1 MLKWLL
7 DNPWVIVVIAGLV
20 AQLFK
25 ALGRGAR
32 GSAEGETPPSTRE
45 FEFGEAELAERT
57 RKIRE
62 DIRRKIEERRGQHL
76 RPVEPPPERPRLAPE
91 DHSPEATPPP
101 MMELPELIREILP
114 QPPAAMEPPAGLQSE
129 AFREAEEAERQAAL
143 MEQLRETEL
152 MKAAAQ
158 RRAAFEK
165 EISDQQEAWRAQ
177 TRATVLDDLGD
188 PAALRRAFILREVL
202 GPPVALR

>member
-20 AQLFK
+20 AQLIK

-32 GSAEGETPPSTRE
+32 GPATGEEAPAGKE
-45 FEFGEAELAERT
+45 FEFEDIELAERT

-62 DIRRKIEERRGQHL
+62 EIRRKIEERRGQHL
-76 RPVEPPPERPRLAPE
+76 RPAEPLPERPPLAPE
-91 DHSPEATPPP
+91 ERSPEATRPPV
-101 MMELPELIREILP
+101 MGLPELIREILP
-114 QPPAAMEPPAGLQSE
+114 PPAATEPPADYRSE
-129 AFREAEEAERQAAL
+129 TLREAEEAERQAAL
-143 MEQLRETEL
+143 REQLQEAEL

-158 RRAAFEK
+158 RRMAFEE
-165 EISDQQEAWRAQ
+165 EIADKQETLRAQ
-177 TRATVLDDLGD
+177 TRTVVLDDLRD
-188 PAALRRAFILREVL
+188 PAALRRAFVLREVL